1 MVGNTEIHFTN
12 TEIRTNTA
20 WGARLTDFLKSVT
33 FEPDVGFDF
42 PKRQKLLEL
51 NFLTDGN
58 TVQLTRVILEEG
70 EVDW

>member
-58 TVQLTRVILEEG
+58 TV
-70 EVDW
+70 

>member
-20 WGARLTDFLKSVT
+20 RGARLTVFLKYVT

-58 TVQLTRVILEEG
+58 TV
-70 EVDW
+70 